1 MIRHSKTILGLS
13 VATAL
18 LLPIPAWSQDT
29 GSQAARDAAARTLEE
44 RGRQQVGLRRHT
56 DGPRSTPRVVGG
68 TDALIGGRYEFTVQ
82 LTLSGRYRCGGS
94 LVSPVVSTASDGT
107 RFLDYWVEETKDNL
121 WVVTAAH
128 CLYDDLGNL
137 LAPADIEVRA
147 GSRDADAGRIL
158 PVADNGVHPHP
169 DYVHGAR
176 PILGDIALLKLK
188 PVPSAASTEPFWSI
202 AVSGSIDAGVVY
214 QEGAAHR
221 VNGWGQT
228 QEGGVLANF
237 MQTAMIPYGDQARCV
252 DSYAI
257 HGLRIARDQ
266 YCAGW
271 TTGGIDSCGGDSGGS
286 VFMLHPRHSASPI
299 LAGVVSWG
307 KGCARP
313 ELLGV
318 YTSVLQRSDWLS
330 DVIVRN
336 L

>member
-1 MIRHSKTILGLS
+1 MIRSIKTIMGLC
-13 VATAL
+13 VATTL
-18 LLPIPAWSQDT
+18 LFPFPTWSQAP
-29 GSQAARDAAARTLEE
+29 GSQAARDTAARTLEE
-44 RGRQQVGLRRHT
+44 NGRQQVGLRRHT
-56 DGPRSTPRVVGG
+56 DDPRSTPRVVGG
-68 TDALIGGRYEFTVQ
+68 TDALIGGRYEFTAQ

-94 LVSPVVSTASDGT
+94 LVSPVVSTSSDGA

-128 CLYDDLGNL
+128 CLHDEAGNL
-137 LAPADIEVRA
+137 LTPEDIVVRA
-147 GSRDADAGRIL
+147 GAREADAGRIL
-158 PVADNGVHPHP
+158 QVADNGVHPHP
-169 DYVHGAR
+169 DYVHNAR

-202 AVSGSIDAGVVY
+202 AVAGSIDASVVY

-228 QEGGVLANF
+228 KEGGRLANF
-237 MQTAMIPYGDQARCV
+237 MQTAMIPYGDQDRCV
-252 DSYAI
+252 RNYQIQGMQMAS
-257 HGLRIARDQ
+257 DQ

-271 TTGGIDSCGGDSGGS
+271 TSGGIDSCGGDSGGS

-336 L
+336 